1 MTNYNKIYDEE
12 IYKLVNNESKLILED
27 YMLELE
33 ARKLAVKSRQQY
45 LADLK
50 MFLVYTQQNINNKSI
65 LDLKKRD
72 YRNFFLMMS
81 NDGKSSARINR
92 VQSSIRNLLEF
103 VVMDDDE
110 YPDFQVNA
118 MKKIKGVPKETV
130 REIVFLTADQVEFLF
145 EYLLKNKMYQKAL
158 YLSISLDSAGRRNEV
173 YQVTKTPLLEKSNK
187 TNVVE
192 GKRGK
197 KFPLMLTQRSHDIFE
212 KYIEQRGDDDIESL
226 WITGKDE
233 DKRELGYDSLY
244 NYAISFRAILEA
256 EFEEDIPLN
265 SHSLRHTSLELYET
279 GDHYALR
286 YMGKD
291 RLDINTLRILANHE
305 DISITQSYLRNKDSE
320 VLDDL
325 FS

>member
-1 MTNYNKIYDEE
+1 M
-12 IYKLVNNESKLILED
+12 
-27 YMLELE
+27 
-33 ARKLAVKSRQQY
+33 AVKSRQQY

>member
-1 MTNYNKIYDEE
+1 MAKYNKIYDEE

-145 EYLLKNKMYQKAL
+145 KYLLKNKMYQKAL

-187 TNVVE
+187 TNIVE